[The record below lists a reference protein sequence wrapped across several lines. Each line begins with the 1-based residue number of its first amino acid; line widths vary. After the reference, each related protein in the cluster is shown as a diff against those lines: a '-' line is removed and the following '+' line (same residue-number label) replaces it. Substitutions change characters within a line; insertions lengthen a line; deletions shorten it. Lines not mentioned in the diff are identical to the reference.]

1 MGCPGL
7 LAASALPAQPGA
19 PCCARRSKSASGAKR
34 CSAWPA
40 PWTREASDCGAC
52 LFRLHAYRAA
62 RACIPGGRP
71 AVCDAG
77 APVIH
82 ERGAAAPPEAAGPRR
97 AVPYTLRHAWSP
109 APRGAQD
116 QGLLEEAERHCLRLL
131 DYGAPSKERAKAL
144 LREIRALHR
153 AAAAGTPPP
162 RSPTGGSDL
171 DISPEPGSF

>member
-52 LFRLHAYRAA
+52 LFRLHACRAA

-109 APRGAQD
+109 APQGAQD
-116 QGLLEEAERHCLRLL
+116 QGLLEEAEQHCLRLL
-131 DYGAPSKERAKAL
+131 GYVPYQTLHETLPPGAQDQGL
-144 LREIRALHR
+144 LEE
-153 AAAAGTPPP
+153 AAAGSCWTTY
-162 RSPTGGSDL
+162 PTR
-171 DISPEPGSF
+171 PC